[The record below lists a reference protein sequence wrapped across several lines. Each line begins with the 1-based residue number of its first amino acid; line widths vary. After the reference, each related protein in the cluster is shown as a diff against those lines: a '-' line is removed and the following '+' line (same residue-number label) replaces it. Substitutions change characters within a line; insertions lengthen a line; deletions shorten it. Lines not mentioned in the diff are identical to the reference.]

1 MFRNAILSCFL
12 IVSTGALAAEP
23 VELTL
28 TPGGGFDV
36 TYSLSTGQSTNGRDD
51 LSGRILAD
59 VRVNECGHVGWF
71 KMSGGRIVHSDG
83 TLDLALSSFVHVLFI
98 TQGVASLPLTEVGG
112 GGVNGSTGIASNS
125 GHRMISNEGLAKT
138 RYVVFGS
145 TAGEEVRD
153 LAVQPDNTP
162 LVGTTTLTATV
173 LASTRGGNAAG
184 STCSISGTKAGPF
197 L

>member
-1 MFRNAILSCFL
+1 MIAWVLTTPLVAS
-12 IVSTGALAAEP
+12 P

-28 TPGGGFDV
+28 AAGGGFDV
-36 TYSLSTGQSTNGRDD
+36 TYSLSTGQSTNGRDG
-51 LSGRILAD
+51 LSGRILVD
-59 VRVNECGHVGWF
+59 LRVTELDGVSWF
-71 KMSGGRIVHSDG
+71 RMSGGRIAHSDG
-83 TLDLALSSFVHVLFI
+83 TLDLAVSSFVHVLFI
-98 TQGVASLPLTEVGG
+98 TQGVASMSLTEEGG
-112 GGVNGSTGIASNS
+112 GWVNWTTGIASIS